1 MFRDI
6 ITRSMWVSTVLI
18 GVTTII
24 FIVLR
29 LAPGDPA
36 LVMLGPGASAG
47 ELAQFHREM
56 GFDKP
61 IAIQYLTF
69 LKKAV
74 SLDLGESLSYRQ
86 SVVKLVLEAM
96 PATIELSI
104 IALVMAILISIPA
117 GVLSAVKRYSI
128 YDKIVM
134 GGVLL
139 AQSVPPFWLGI
150 MLIFLFSMKISIF
163 PTSGRG
169 SILHLVLPGFTLAI
183 FMVALIT
190 RMVRSGML
198 EVLNEEYVK
207 TARAKGLPEKNVIWK
222 HAFRNTL
229 IPVVTVV
236 GLQFGTILG
245 GAVVIETVFAWPG
258 VGFLAISAIMAR
270 DYPLVQAC
278 VLMSAIFFVVINFG
292 LDMLYKFIDP
302 RIRYTKG

>member
-1 MFRDI
+1 
-6 ITRSMWVSTVLI
+6 MWVSTVLI

-47 ELAQFHREM
+47 EL
-56 GFDKP
+56 

-207 TARAKGLPEKNVIWK
+207 TNL
-222 HAFRNTL
+222 
-229 IPVVTVV
+229 
-236 GLQFGTILG
+236 
-245 GAVVIETVFAWPG
+245 ETC
-258 VGFLAISAIMAR
+258 I
-270 DYPLVQAC
+270 
-278 VLMSAIFFVVINFG
+278 
-292 LDMLYKFIDP
+292 
-302 RIRYTKG
+302 